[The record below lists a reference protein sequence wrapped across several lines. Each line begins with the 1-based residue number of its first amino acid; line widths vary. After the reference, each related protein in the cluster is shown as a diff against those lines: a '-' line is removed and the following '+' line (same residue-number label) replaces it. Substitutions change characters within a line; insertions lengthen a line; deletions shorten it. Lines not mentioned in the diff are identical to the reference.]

1 MKLNFGES
9 VYISVNHFLDVM
21 AAAGHSTSWS
31 TGNAA
36 RDDEPAQFFL
46 FFTIDTERA
55 KKVQEV
61 LEREGLL
68 CHTDLG
74 AYDFVDGKM
83 VRRC

>member
-9 VYISVNHFLDVM
+9 VYVSVNHFLDVM
-21 AAAGHSTSWS
+21 AEAGHATSWS

-36 RDDEPAQFFL
+36 RDDEPTQYFL
-46 FFTIDTERA
+46 FFTIDTDKA

-74 AYDFVDGKM
+74 SYDFRDGKM
-83 VRRC
+83 VPRS